1 MEKAFIAY
9 QSWLTL
15 IEVLSEAE
23 RGRLF
28 TAALQ
33 YGTSGEETDLRGNE
47 RIAWPTIKNDIDRE
61 REKQAVAPKKKLIR
75 SDESDF
81 DKFYAAYPRKVG
93 VQKAR
98 IAFEAAM
105 KRKDPPTIEQLVA
118 SVEAHK
124 RTWDWKKDGGAYI
137 PHPTTYLN
145 QDRWRDDLSTA
156 VTEEGLKSAKL
167 KQSRGVHQMYEER
180 ELTNE
185 QIQRICVDLDR
196 EPE

>member
-1 MEKAFIAY
+1 MEKAFTAY

-28 TAALQ
+28 AAALQ
-33 YGTSGEETDLRGNE
+33 YGTSGEEAELKGNE
-47 RIAWPTIKNDIDRE
+47 RIVWATIRSDIDQDRPLPN
-61 REKQAVAPKKKLIR
+61 AAKKKLVR
-75 SDESDF
+75 NAESDF
-81 DKFYAAYPRKVG
+81 ERFYAVYPRKVG

-98 IAFEAAM
+98 VAFEAAM
-105 KRKDPPTIEQLVA
+105 KRPAPPTIEQLIA

-124 RTWDWKKDGGAYI
+124 KTWDWKKDGGAYI

-156 VTEEGLKSAKL
+156 PKEPTRESGKRSVK
-167 KQSRGVHQMYEER
+167 QMYPQH
-180 ELTNE
+180 E
-185 QIQRICVDLDR
+185 QSEADLSHLLVDLDK
-196 EPE
+196 EPEA

>member
-1 MEKAFIAY
+1 MEKAFTAY

-33 YGTSGEETDLRGNE
+33 YGVSGEEAGLTGNE
-47 RIAWPTIKNDIDRE
+47 RIAWPTVKCDIDRE
-61 REKQAVAPKKKLIR
+61 RGSLPQAPKKKLVR
-75 SDESDF
+75 NAESDF
-81 DKFYAAYPRKVG
+81 ERFYAVYPRKVG

-98 IAFEAAM
+98 VAFEAAM
-105 KRKDPPTIEQLVA
+105 KRPAPPTVEQLIA
-118 SVEAHK
+118 SVEAHSQ
-124 RTWDWKKDGGAYI
+124 TWDWKKDGGTFI

-156 VTEEGLKSAKL
+156 PKEPTRTKGKRGMELQYEQNDLTDEQV
-167 KQSRGVHQMYEER
+167 SRI
-180 ELTNE
+180 L
-185 QIQRICVDLDR
+185 VDLDK

>member
-1 MEKAFIAY
+1 MEKAFTAY

-15 IEVLSEAE
+15 IECLSEAE

-47 RIAWPTIKNDIDRE
+47 RIVWATIRSDIDKDRE
-61 REKQAVAPKKKLIR
+61 PQGVAPKKKQTR
-75 SDESDF
+75 VAESDF
-81 DKFYAAYPRKVG
+81 EKFYAVYPRKVAP
-93 VQKAR
+93 QKAKS
-98 IAFEAAM
+98 AFEAAM
-105 KRKDPPTIEQLVA
+105 RRKDPPTIEQLIA

-124 RTWDWKKDGGAYI
+124 QTWDWRKDGGAFI

-156 VTEEGLKSAKL
+156 PKEPTYDGARGAK
-167 KQSRGVHQMYEER
+167 KRTFEQR
-180 ELTNE
+180 ELTE
-185 QIQRICVDLDR
+185 AQVAHILTDLDKDI
-196 EPE
+196 E

>member
-1 MEKAFIAY
+1 MEKAFTAY

-33 YGTSGEETDLRGNE
+33 YGVSGEEADLTGNE
-47 RIAWPTIKNDIDRE
+47 RIAWPTVKCDIDRE
-61 REKQAVAPKKKLIR
+61 RGSLPQAPKKKLVR
-75 SDESDF
+75 NAESDF
-81 DKFYAAYPRKVG
+81 EKFYAVYPRKVG

-98 IAFEAAM
+98 VAFEAAM
-105 KRKDPPTIEQLVA
+105 KRPNPPTAEQLIA

-124 RTWDWKKDGGAYI
+124 ATWDWKKDGGAYI
-137 PHPTTYLN
+137 PHPATYLN

-156 VTEEGLKSAKL
+156 PKEPTRESGKRSIK
-167 KQSRGVHQMYEER
+167 QMYPQHECDDTD
-180 ELTNE
+180 LSHLL
-185 QIQRICVDLDR
+185 VDLDK
-196 EPE
+196 EIE

>member
-1 MEKAFIAY
+1 MEKAFTAY

-33 YGTSGEETDLRGNE
+33 YGVSGEEADLTGNE
-47 RIAWPTIKNDIDRE
+47 RIAWPTVKSDIDRE
-61 REKQAVAPKKKLIR
+61 RGSLPQSHKKKQPR
-75 SDESDF
+75 GDKSDF
-81 DKFYAAYPRKVG
+81 DRFYEVYPRKVG

-98 IAFEAAM
+98 VAFEAAM
-105 KRKDPPTIEQLVA
+105 KRPNPPTVEQLIA

-124 RTWDWKKDGGAYI
+124 RTWDWQKDGGVYI

-156 VTEEGLKSAKL
+156 PKEPTRENGKRSIKQMYPQHDCTDEGLSHL
-167 KQSRGVHQMYEER
+167 
-180 ELTNE
+180 L
-185 QIQRICVDLDR
+185 VDLDR